1 MVYVITI
8 FQKNFAIFVV
18 YAKEDT
24 VCLVLVFFVIAFCAA
39 CKALLAVYLCHV
51 LLQVGWLLNKLN

>member
-24 VCLVLVFFVIAFCAA
+24 VCLVLVFLLLPFVLPV
-39 CKALLAVYLCHV
+39 KLYLLFMCVMFYCRL
-51 LLQVGWLLNKLN
+51 VGF